1 MPYQVPTHLRLPDSN
16 RCIRCVGMWSS
27 FQSQW
32 LQLPWL
38 VEWLTVSIMEKELV
52 PIVISCAIWDP
63 LLTRK
68 RTEIQCDNMSLVT
81 AINKGS
87 TKESTVMYLLCCL
100 LFFTALFNIEI
111 KSTHIASINNNTVEM
126 LYRNQTKSFL
136 LLTPTYVSF
145 QLYYQP
151 L

>member
-1 MPYQVPTHLRLPDSN
+1 MPYLVPTHLRLPGSN

-38 VEWLTVSIMEKELV
+38 VEWSTVSIMAKELV
-52 PIVISCAIWDP
+52 PIVISCATWDP

-68 RTEIQCDNMSLVT
+68 RIEFQSENMSLVT

-87 TKESTVMYLLCCL
+87 TKGSTVMYLLRCL
-100 LFFTALFNIEI
+100 WFFTALFNFEI
-111 KSTHIASINNNTVEM
+111 KSTHIASVNNDTAEM
-126 LYRNQTKSFL
+126 LYRNQTN
-136 LLTPTYVSF
+136 VSDCS
-145 QLYYQP
+145 P
-151 L
+151 LCV